1 MRDVVIAWCIRMQN
15 IDAMFWLLLPMVGM
29 VLVLLLVMLR
39 AKSPGS
45 SKRGTIVGLII
56 AAAIVV
62 TYVLLRYVVFP
73 E

>member
-1 MRDVVIAWCIRMQN
+1 MQN
-15 IDAMFWLLLPMVGM
+15 IDAMFWLLLPIVGM
-29 VLVLLLVMLR
+29 VFVLLLMMLR

-45 SKRGTIVGLII
+45 SKRWTIVGLII

-62 TYVLLRYVVFP
+62 TYVFLRYIVFP

>member
-1 MRDVVIAWCIRMQN
+1 MQN
-15 IDAMFWLLLPMVGM
+15 IDAMFWLLLPVVGM
-29 VLVLLLVMLR
+29 LLVVLLMMLR

-45 SKRGTIVGLII
+45 SKRGTIVGLVIT
-56 AAAIVV
+56 AAIVV

>member
-1 MRDVVIAWCIRMQN
+1 MQN